1 MNDAQ
6 LAAIK
11 ELLQDAAVMLMHV
24 DDYWEEMAPDA
35 REHAQKIIE
44 RIKEQIGE
52 IKAARPFSAN

>member
-11 ELLQDAAVMLMHV
+11 EVLQDAAVMLMHCN
-24 DDYWEEMAPDA
+24 DHWEEMAPDA
-35 REHAQKIIE
+35 REHSLKIIE

-52 IKAARPFSAN
+52 IKASRPFSAN